1 MQIMVMLE
9 DFHEKVPEGAELEE
23 FLAHP
28 KHHLARLI
36 RDLFADEA
44 AATTMEVSLGTLIT
58 YYFPLARK
66 GALQPCSTLL

>member
-1 MQIMVMLE
+1 MEQYKLSLSDATLSTMLIAGCNMQIMVMLE
-9 DFHEKVPEGAELEE
+9 DFHDPAPVGAELEE

-44 AATTMEVSLGTLIT
+44 APTTMEV
-58 YYFPLARK
+58 K
-66 GALQPCSTLL
+66 

>member
-9 DFHEKVPEGAELEE
+9 DFHDPAPVGAELEE

-44 AATTMEVSLGTLIT
+44 APTTMEV
-58 YYFPLARK
+58 K
-66 GALQPCSTLL
+66 

>member
-9 DFHEKVPEGAELEE
+9 DFHDPAPVGAELEE

-44 AATTMEVSLGTLIT
+44 APTTMEVN
-58 YYFPLARK
+58 
-66 GALQPCSTLL
+66 